1 MKNISYWLLLLAIF
15 FSSCKDSLDTF
26 PESKLSP
33 ETFFSTAQE
42 LELYSNKFYIDV
54 LPVAGDIYEENAE
67 AIIITPLT
75 TNITGQRTIPS
86 TGGGWSWGALRR
98 INFLLENSKNCKDQA
113 ARNKYDGLA
122 KFFRAY
128 FYFQKVQ
135 RFGDV
140 PWYNKVLGSADP
152 DLYKPR
158 DSRALVVD
166 SIMRDLDFAI
176 EHLDAQKDV
185 YRVSKWTALALKSR
199 VGLFE
204 GTFRKYHN
212 LGSYESYLD
221 ASISAADK
229 LITEGGYSLYTAGQT
244 PYQSLFATQNAIGQE
259 IILSRKYDAGLTLFH
274 DVQYYE
280 NASTRGRPGLSKKI
294 VNSYLTTAGTR
305 FTDLP
310 GYATMQ
316 FFEETKNRDPRLAQ
330 TIRTPGYKR
339 MGGSATVAPNL
350 AFALTG
356 YHLTKYSMEVTYDVS
371 GRSSVDLPYFRLA
384 EVYLNFVEAKAER
397 GTLTQ
402 GDIDRSIKL
411 LRSRVA
417 MPNMDMA
424 AANANPDPYLSN
436 ENTGYP
442 NVTGPNKGIILEIR
456 RERTIELI
464 MEGFRYYDIMRWK
477 EGKSFEKPFLGL
489 YFPGVGTYDLDKDGK
504 DDICFYQGTKPA
516 TTAPLSLEVGVDIIF
531 SEGTKGNILSH
542 GSFAR
547 KWDEVKDYLYPI
559 PVEDRSL
566 SEGKLTQNPGWNDGL
581 SF

>member
-1 MKNISYWLLLLAIF
+1 MKNISYWLLLSAIF
-15 FSSCKDSLDTF
+15 FSSCKDNLDTI

-33 ETFFSTAQE
+33 ETFFSSAQE

-54 LPVAGDIYEENAE
+54 LPAAADIYEENAE
-67 AIIITPLT
+67 AIIITPLS
-75 TNITGQRTIPS
+75 TNVTGQRTIPS
-86 TGGGWSWGALRR
+86 TGGGWSWAALRR
-98 INFLLENSKNCKDQA
+98 INFLLENSKNCKDAA

-152 DLYKPR
+152 DLYKAR

-176 EHLDAQKDV
+176 ENIGAQKDV

-204 GTFRKYHN
+204 GTYRKYHN
-212 LGSYESYLD
+212 LGNYEAYLD
-221 ASISAADK
+221 ASINASDK
-229 LITEGGYSLYTAGQT
+229 LIAEGGYSLYTAGQT
-244 PYQSLFATQNAIGQE
+244 PYQSLFATQKAIGQE

-280 NASTRGRPGLSKKI
+280 NASTRGRPGLSKKV
-294 VNSYLTTAGTR
+294 VNSYLTTSGTR

-316 FFEETKNRDPRLAQ
+316 FYEETQNRDPRLAQ

-339 MGGSATVAPNL
+339 MGGTTTVAPNL

-356 YHLTKYSMEVTYDVS
+356 YHLIKYSMEVAYDVS

-384 EVYLNFVEAKAER
+384 EVYLNYVEAKAER
-397 GTLTQ
+397 GTLVQ
-402 GDIDRSIKL
+402 ADIDKTIKL

-436 ENTGYP
+436 ANTGYP
-442 NVTGPNKGIILEIR
+442 NVTGSNKGVILEIR

-504 DDICFYQGTKPA
+504 ADICFYQGTKPA

-542 GSFAR
+542 GTFAR
-547 KWDEVKDYLYPI
+547 TWDENKDYLYPI

-566 SEGKLTQNPGWNDGL
+566 SNGKLTQNPGWKDGL